1 MKSPFI
7 EVVTNKIFLVTIL
20 AWLTAQAIKIATA
33 LILTKRFNFKLL
45 LGTGGMPSAHAAGVS
60 ALAISVGKVTGFS
73 SPVCIATMIF
83 ALITMFD
90 AQGVRRAAGAQA
102 AILNKIAEEIYF
114 NRGLKPERL
123 KELLGHTPV
132 EVFAGAL
139 LGIGLAF
146 FMFK

>member
-33 LILTKRFNFKLL
+33 LVLTKRFNFKLL

-73 SPVCIATMIF
+73 SPICVATTIF

-139 LGIGLAF
+139 LGAGLAF
-146 FMFK
+146 FMFR